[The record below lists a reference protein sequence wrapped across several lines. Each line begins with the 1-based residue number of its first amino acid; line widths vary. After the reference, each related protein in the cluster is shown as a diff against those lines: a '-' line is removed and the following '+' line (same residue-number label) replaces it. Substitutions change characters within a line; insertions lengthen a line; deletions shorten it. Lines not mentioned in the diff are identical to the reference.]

1 MIRPVSPTRPLR
13 PLEALRSSSDQI
25 RQAADLLAD
34 IASDTSDLEVAV
46 ARLPLPQ
53 TEHAA
58 ASAATILKAQ
68 RSFVAG
74 LRLSQLAED
83 PDAR

>member
-1 MIRPVSPTRPLR
+1 MIRPVSPIRPLR

-25 RQAADLLAD
+25 RQAADVLAD
-34 IASDTSDLEVAV
+34 IASDTSDLDLSS
-46 ARLPLPQ
+46 ARMPLPP

-68 RSFVAG
+68 RSFVAR
-74 LRLSQLAED
+74 LRLSQIAED
-83 PDAR
+83 QGTK